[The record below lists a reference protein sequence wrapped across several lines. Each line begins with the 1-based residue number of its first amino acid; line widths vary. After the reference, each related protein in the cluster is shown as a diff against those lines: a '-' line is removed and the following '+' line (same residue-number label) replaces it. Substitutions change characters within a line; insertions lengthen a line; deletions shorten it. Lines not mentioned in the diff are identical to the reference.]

1 MKSFDIN
8 KLLERLA
15 EQCVSFVHGR
25 FGINVTFEAS
35 YRIVVIGIAA
45 VITLVFCLLSETVRD
60 SSNLADGNIIRP
72 SDSQGQIVLNI
83 NASADEEEESHSF
96 DVVVNPRKLTKE
108 EAADN
113 FTKAYGYIFENM
125 AGENSSL
132 ENVSSDLNLMTE
144 LPEYKVLVEWYSDNY
159 ETVNFD
165 GRVDVGNVAENGE
178 NVQLTAIMK
187 CGEYEAEYTFDIK
200 VVKPEF
206 TGSKGLWSSVDSAV
220 NKVLSDN
227 EYSDKV
233 ELPSDVDGHRIRY
246 SQDEKSSTPLIA
258 AGGVAAALAVIAA
271 REDQKRKTLKARKK
285 QLQYDYSE
293 VVSKL
298 TLLIGAGM
306 SVQRA
311 WEKIA
316 FDYRKKRQKDIR
328 FAYEEMLT
336 TVRCIQAGVSEKT
349 AYREFGRRCD
359 TKEYRKLGTLLE
371 QNVRKGTKGLSELL
385 EQESAEAFEQRKN
398 LARQMGEEAGTK
410 LLLPMI
416 LMLMIV
422 MVIVMVPAV
431 MSFQM

>member
-1 MKSFDIN
+1 MQSVDIN
-8 KLLERLA
+8 KFFEVLA
-15 EQCVSFVHGR
+15 EKC
-25 FGINVTFEAS
+25 VTFSKRRLGIKVQFETA
-35 YRIVVIGIAA
+35 YRIAVAAVMA
-45 VITLVFCLLSETVRD
+45 VITLLFCLLSQIGENAG
-60 SSNLADGNIIRP
+60 NLDEGSIIRP
-72 SDSQGQIVLNI
+72 QGSQGQIVLNI
-83 NASADEEEESHSF
+83 NASADEEEESYSF

-108 EAADN
+108 EAAEN
-113 FTKAYGYIFENM
+113 FTKAYEYILENM
-125 AGENSSL
+125 AGKNPSL
-132 ENVSSDLNLMTE
+132 ENISSDMNLVTQI
-144 LPEYKVLVEWYSDNY
+144 PEYKISIEWYSDNY
-159 ETVNFD
+159 EMINFD
-165 GRVDVGNVAENGE
+165 GSVSAGNMTEEAE
-178 NVQLTAIMK
+178 NVQLTAVMK
-187 CGEYEAEYTFDIK
+187 CEEYEAEYTFDVR
-200 VVKPEF
+200 VVKPDF
-206 TGSKGLWSSVDSAV
+206 TGNQKIWNSVDNAV
-220 NKVLSDN
+220 NKALSDN

-233 ELPSDVDGHRIRY
+233 ELPSEVDGHRIRY
-246 SQDEKSSTPLIA
+246 SQPEESSTPLIA
-258 AGGVAAALAVIAA
+258 AAGVAAAFAVIAA
-271 REDQKRKTLKARKK
+271 REEKKRKAEKERKK

-316 FDYRKKRQKDIR
+316 FDYQKKRQKDIR

-336 TVRCIQAGVSEKT
+336 TVRCIKAGVSEKT

-359 TKEYRKLGTLLE
+359 IKEYRKLGTLLE
-371 QNVRKGTKGLSELL
+371 QNIRKGTKELAELL
-385 EQESAEAFEQRKN
+385 EQESSEAFEQRKN